1 MSDLVIGDDGLAR
14 CGWAGTAGDYAAY
27 HDAEWGRPLHGDDA
41 MFERLT
47 LEGFQ
52 AGLAWITILRKREA
66 FRAAYQGFQI
76 ATVAAFTETDT
87 ERLLGDAGIVRS
99 RPKIEA
105 SITNARIAADL
116 PGGLDAYLWAF
127 APALK
132 QKPRRPLSFSE
143 VPAITEDSTK
153 MAKVLKK
160 LGMKFV
166 GPTGAYALMQ
176 ATGMVDD
183 HLVGCHRAGAH

>member
-1 MSDLVIGDDGLAR
+1 MSDLVIGEDGLAR
-14 CGWAGTAGDYAAY
+14 CGWAGTGGEYAAY
-27 HDAEWGRPLHGDDA
+27 HDAEWGRTLHGDDA

-76 ATVAAFTETDT
+76 ATVAAYSEPDV
-87 ERLLGDAGIVRS
+87 ERLLADAGIVRS
-99 RPKIEA
+99 RPKIAA

-116 PGGLDAYLWAF
+116 PGGLDAYLWGF
-127 APALK
+127 APAPRK
-132 QKPRRPLSFSE
+132 KSRRPLSFSE
-143 VPAITEDSTK
+143 VPAITEESTT
-153 MAKVLKK
+153 MAKALKK

-183 HLVGCHRAGAH
+183 HLVGCHRSK